1 MCLILIRDPEVVI
14 DFANIEAAAENNP
27 HGWGYVIPDRGKLE
41 IRRHY
46 DKKGNDPDA
55 IMRVVEDNKDKQLFL
70 HLRYCTHGDQNK
82 ANVHPFPAMQRRKDG
97 MQVWVMHNGTVGGFK
112 EAGAMSDTFHFT
124 QKLINPLL
132 KRFVKFTGKQRLLQD
147 PMLADI
153 IEKYAGGWSK
163 FVLIDEY
170 GNHRIIGDGHT
181 PKDGL
186 WISNEYSFK
195 PKYRYPTPA
204 KKWDDDDDKDDY
216 KAFGYSSRYSDN
228 YGAVVKTQAEK
239 EEEYAEFWPSTTE
252 VYEPPFPRECSTDG
266 HGATNGHATTVTKG
280 SLIPVKDPELHDPI
294 DLEARESFCEV
305 LNLKDIRELGFLSE
319 DDLFE
324 LVTEFPEHI
333 VLCIRDLLLELD
345 NVEG

>member
-1 MCLILIRDPEVVI
+1 MCLILIRDPEVIV

-46 DKKGNDPDA
+46 DSKGTNPDHV
-55 IMRVVEDNKDKQLFL
+55 MRVVEDNKDKQLFL
-70 HLRYCTHGDQNK
+70 HLRFCTHGDRNK
-82 ANVHPFPAMQRRKDG
+82 ANVHPFPAMQKRKDG

-112 EAGAMSDTFHFT
+112 EAGAMSDTYHFT

-132 KRFVKFTGKQRLLQD
+132 KRFVKYTGKQRLLQD

-153 IEKYAGGWSK
+153 IEKYAGGYSK

-170 GNHRIIGDGHT
+170 GNHRIVGDGHS

-195 PKYRYPTPA
+195 PKYRYPTVT
-204 KKWDDDDDKDDY
+204 KKDDNDDADDY
-216 KAFGYSSRYSDN
+216 KTYGYSSQYSAN
-228 YGAVVKTQAEK
+228 YGQVVKTQAQK
-239 EEEYAEFWPSTTE
+239 EEEYAEFWPDNSQ
-252 VYEPPFPRECSTDG
+252 VYKPPFPREPSASSNGDTNTDDI
-266 HGATNGHATTVTKG
+266 TVTKG
-280 SLIPVKDPELHDPI
+280 SLVPVNPKLEDPI
-294 DLEARESFCEV
+294 DLDCKESFCE
-305 LNLKDIRELGFLSE
+305 LMGIKDIRELGYLSE

-324 LVTEFPEHI
+324 MVTEYPEHI

-345 NVEG
+345 NVEQ